1 MFEAVPKIDFSA
13 INQLLYN
20 IEDKDTAGFR
30 MAPGDTVDVT
40 WPTRLLLPIIQSFHY
55 SGQEK
60 KKKKC
65 RYRFTL
71 SNAFDILVYIIRYVS
86 PFLWLQ
92 SPLSCANFKRYIF
105 HHIA

>member
-30 MAPGDTVDVT
+30 MAPGGTIDVT

-55 SGQEK
+55 SGQK
-60 KKKKC
+60 KKKGE
-65 RYRFTL
+65 L
-71 SNAFDILVYIIRYVS
+71 NLILHYKVFRV
-86 PFLWLQ
+86 FL
-92 SPLSCANFKRYIF
+92 
-105 HHIA
+105 